1 MKQLMFIFI
10 GGGMGSVLRY
20 VISFPLNKFNFFKIP
35 LGTLLVNVTGSLLI
49 GLLLGLVLKNNILN
63 NNQVLFLTA
72 GFCGGFTTF
81 STFAFENQSL
91 INSGNYLSFA
101 LYTVASIFLAIL
113 AVFLGLWIIKMT

>member
-20 VISFPLNKFNFFKIP
+20 LISLPLNKFNFFNIP
-35 LGTLLVNVTGSLLI
+35 LGTLLVNVVGSLFI

-81 STFAFENQSL
+81 STFAFENQTL
-91 INSGNYLSFA
+91 ISSGNYMSLA

-113 AVFLGLWIIKMT
+113 AVFLGLWIIKMN

>member
-20 VISFPLNKFNFFKIP
+20 LISLPLNKFNFFNIP
-35 LGTLLVNVTGSLLI
+35 LGTLLVNVVGSLFI

-81 STFAFENQSL
+81 STFAMQNQSL
-91 INSGNYLSFA
+91 LSSGNYISFA
-101 LYTVASIFLAIL
+101 LYTTASIFLAIL
-113 AVFLGLWIIKMT
+113 AVFLGLWLIKIT

>member
-1 MKQLMFIFI
+1 MFIFI
-10 GGGMGSVLRY
+10 GGGLGSVLRY
-20 VISFPLNKFNFFKIP
+20 LISFPLNKFNFFNIP
-35 LGTLLVNVTGSLLI
+35 LGTLLVNVVGSFFI

-81 STFAFENQSL
+81 STFAIENQTL

>member
-1 MKQLMFIFI
+1 MKQVMFIFI
-10 GGGMGSVLRY
+10 GGGLGSVLRY
-20 VISFPLNKFNFFKIP
+20 LISFPLNKFNFFNIP
-35 LGTLLVNVTGSLLI
+35 LGTLLVNVVGSFFI

-81 STFAFENQSL
+81 STFAIENQTL